1 MKARPAKTAPPRA
14 LATIVGVLIP
24 PGCREVVLGDLHELY
39 ESPLQYLANATFAVP
54 CVVASRIRRTAD
66 PPVLLLEAFAMYV
79 AFLAAALTSQGM
91 GFLAEAWGLLRL
103 AIPPAAG
110 LIALVLAD
118 AYASPERRSP
128 LAPFRD
134 AALSVALAVL
144 AQVGLG
150 VAVPTL
156 VLPNAIL
163 IGGGAASVLM
173 VATLRMLFP
182 PNDQRP
188 RGAT

>member
-1 MKARPAKTAPPRA
+1 MTAKPRPPRA
-14 LATIVGVLIP
+14 LEAIVGVLLP
-24 PGCREVVLGDLHELY
+24 PACREVVLGDLHELY
-39 ESPLQYLANATFAVP
+39 ESPLQYLATATFAVP
-54 CVVASRIRRTAD
+54 CVISSRIRRTAD

-79 AFLAAALTSQGM
+79 AFLAAALASQGM
-91 GFLAEAWGLLRL
+91 AFLSEASGLLRL

-110 LIALVLAD
+110 LIALMLAD
-118 AYASPERRSP
+118 AYASPGGRSP
-128 LAPFRD
+128 LAPLRD
-134 AALSVALAVL
+134 ATLSVALAML

-150 VAVPTL
+150 MAAPTL

-182 PNDQRP
+182 PSDHRP